1 MIAVTSN
8 ATKQLSIRVAAAL
21 VVGMAIATLVPFFH
35 HWIPLWIWRV
45 VIFSVVAWWVLP
57 RVVPGWRRAAGISAR
72 KPVDISAGEIV
83 NGREWFVVRTRPAPL
98 PKRLV
103 VIGVFFGL
111 LASFFGVLLTPPHS
125 AFVGDGASNLAVF
138 LVVSLPAGI
147 WVIRWLAN
155 RTRKLVT
162 APFAMSSD
170 AVRLPNGDVIPRDQI
185 DQVALRNTQQ
195 QGALIIGGAGIQGAT
210 LLAQQESRQRLAEVS
225 HAVMVEHGGQVSMLA
240 AGLTFPQADAVF
252 KAVNKHL
259 GFG

>member
-1 MIAVTSN
+1 MTAVTSN
-8 ATKQLSIRVAAAL
+8 ATKQLSIRVAASL
-21 VVGMAIATLVPFFH
+21 VMGVAVATLVPFFH
-35 HWIPLWIWRV
+35 HWVPLWIWRV
-45 VIFSVVAWWVLP
+45 AIFSVVAWWVLP
-57 RVVPGWRRAAGISAR
+57 RVIPAWRQAADVSKR
-72 KPVDISAGEIV
+72 KPIDINAGEIV
-83 NGREWFVVRTRPAPL
+83 NGREWLVVETRPMPL

-162 APFAMSSD
+162 APFSVSSD
-170 AVRLPNGDVIPRDQI
+170 AVRLPNGEVILRDQI

-195 QGALIIGGAGIQGAT
+195 QHALIVGGAGMPGAA
-210 LLAQQESRQRLAEVS
+210 LLAQHESRQRLAEVS
-225 HAVMVEHGGQVSMLA
+225 HAVMVEHGGRVSMLA